1 MLQQNNSQIERD
13 AALLVAVIARYCISL
28 THFKL
33 EVALN
38 LNFPKILFKVKS
50 LSEKSKCQ
58 KSNPR
63 FGQVAAIQIMYGKV
77 LAEQASCISFN
88 SFAINAII
96 FKALF

>member
-38 LNFPKILFKVKS
+38 LNFPKILFKVES
-50 LSEKSKCQ
+50 LSEKSSSARLSSARKI
-58 KSNPR
+58 PAR
-63 FGQVAAIQIMYGKV
+63 
-77 LAEQASCISFN
+77 LHH
-88 SFAINAII
+88 
-96 FKALF
+96 